1 MEEEEESPP
10 VQGEG
15 QQTEQDRWVG
25 EPLREWTGQQWD
37 TGLRAGVPETGN
49 GRNCFFKLE

>member
-1 MEEEEESPP
+1 MEEEEESPL

-25 EPLREWTGQQWD
+25 ECLWEWTGQQWD
-37 TGLRAGVPETGN
+37 TGLGAGVPETGN
-49 GRNCFFKLE
+49 R